1 MIRKDLEPEPFRAL
15 SCIKLED
22 GAGGQGRTDA
32 GEESCCQGAL
42 ATGEEGR
49 LLSAADD
56 TRYARTGNGIPLLS
70 REESTTIGQGLLE
83 ARKGRH

>member
-42 ATGEEGR
+42 GGR